1 MFTHNKHGFNWKIYS
16 LHFSSCNITSIALSV
31 LRWIHNN
38 MLKEHS
44 MLRFYS
50 SVATHCDM
58 RPNHLVCPSGRNTMQ
73 AEANTTQ
80 EKALCSLEHIL

>member
-1 MFTHNKHGFNWKIYS
+1 
-16 LHFSSCNITSIALSV
+16 
-31 LRWIHNN
+31 

-80 EKALCSLEHIL
+80 ERRYARLNVYCEPVFTALALVSVQ